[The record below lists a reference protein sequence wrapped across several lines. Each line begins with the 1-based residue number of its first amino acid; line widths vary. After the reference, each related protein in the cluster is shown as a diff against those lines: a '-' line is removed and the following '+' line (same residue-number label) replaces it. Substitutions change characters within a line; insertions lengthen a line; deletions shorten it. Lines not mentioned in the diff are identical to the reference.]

1 MQELLKTLITN
12 PYNFIILIAL
22 GLAPIG
28 LIIMMIDLSS
38 NQKTYKKFS
47 EHLFKTGIY
56 LVGIALLLPV
66 FLNNIALSKQQEAI
80 DNIQATAK
88 KEGDKLIIHSES
100 KWLKDG
106 SFDIVGE
113 NNSHYFIKENR
124 RIIEVN
130 KLETNH

>member
-12 PYNFIILIAL
+12 PYNFIILTAL

-28 LIIMMIDLSS
+28 LIIMMIALSS
-38 NQKTYKKFS
+38 INKKYRKFNDS
-47 EHLFKTGIY
+47 LFKTGIS

-80 DNIQATAK
+80 DNIQATAT
-88 KEGDKLIIHSES
+88 KEDNKLIIHSES
-100 KWLKDG
+100 KWLSDG

-113 NNSHYFIKENR
+113 NDSHYFIKENR

>member
-28 LIIMMIDLSS
+28 LIIMMIALSS
-38 NQKTYKKFS
+38 TQKTYKKFN
-47 EHLFKTGIY
+47 ERLFKTGIS

-88 KEGDKLIIHSES
+88 KEGNKLIIHSES
-100 KWLKDG
+100 KWLNDG

-113 NNSHYFIKENR
+113 NDSHYFIKENR
-124 RIIEVN
+124 HIIEVN
-130 KLETNH
+130 KFETNN

>member
-12 PYNFIILIAL
+12 PYNFIVLIAL

-28 LIIMMIDLSS
+28 LIIMMIVLSS
-38 NQKTYKKFS
+38 TQKTYKKFNKR
-47 EHLFKTGIY
+47 LFKTGIS

-80 DNIQATAK
+80 DNILATAK
-88 KEGDKLIIHSES
+88 KEGNKLIIHSES
-100 KWLKDG
+100 KWLNDG

-113 NNSHYFIKENR
+113 NDSHYFIKENR

-130 KLETNH
+130 KFETNN

>member
-12 PYNFIILIAL
+12 PYNVIILIAL

-28 LIIMMIDLSS
+28 LIIMMIALNST
-38 NQKTYKKFS
+38 QKTYKKFN
-47 EHLFKTGIY
+47 ERLFKTGIS

-80 DNIQATAK
+80 NDIQATAK
-88 KEGDKLIIHSES
+88 KEGNKLIIHSES
-100 KWLKDG
+100 KWLNDG

-113 NNSHYFIKENR
+113 NDSHYFIKENR
-124 RIIEVN
+124 HIIEVN
-130 KLETNH
+130 KFETNN

>member
-106 SFDIVGE
+106 NFDIVGE

>member
-12 PYNFIILIAL
+12 PYNFIVLIAL

-28 LIIMMIDLSS
+28 LIIMMIVLSS
-38 NQKTYKKFS
+38 TQKTYKKFNKR
-47 EHLFKTGIY
+47 LFKTGIS

-88 KEGDKLIIHSES
+88 KEGNKLIIHSES
-100 KWLKDG
+100 KWLNDG

-113 NNSHYFIKENR
+113 NDSHYFIKENR

-130 KLETNH
+130 KFETNN

>member
-28 LIIMMIDLSS
+28 LIIMMIALSS
-38 NQKTYKKFS
+38 TQKTYKKFN
-47 EHLFKTGIY
+47 ERLFKTGIS

-88 KEGDKLIIHSES
+88 KEGNKLIIHSES
-100 KWLKDG
+100 KWLNDG

-113 NNSHYFIKENR
+113 DNSHYFIKENR

-130 KLETNH
+130 KFETNN

>member
-28 LIIMMIDLSS
+28 LIIMMIAI
-38 NQKTYKKFS
+38 NFTQKTYKKFN
-47 EHLFKTGIY
+47 ERLFKTGIS

-88 KEGDKLIIHSES
+88 KEGNKLIINSES
-100 KWLKDG
+100 KWLNDG
-106 SFDIVGE
+106 NFDIVGE
-113 NNSHYFIKENR
+113 NDSHYFIKENR

-130 KLETNH
+130 KFETNN

>member
-12 PYNFIILIAL
+12 PYNFIILTAL

-28 LIIMMIDLSS
+28 LIIMMIALSS
-38 NQKTYKKFS
+38 INKKYRKFNDF
-47 EHLFKTGIY
+47 LLKTGIY

-66 FLNNIALSKQQEAI
+66 FLNKIALSKQQEAI
-80 DNIQATAK
+80 DNIQATAT
-88 KEGDKLIIHSES
+88 KEGNKLIIHSES
-100 KWLKDG
+100 KWFSDG

-113 NNSHYFIKENR
+113 NDSHYFIKENR

>member
-28 LIIMMIDLSS
+28 LIIMMIVLSS
-38 NQKTYKKFS
+38 TQKTYKKIN
-47 EHLFKTGIY
+47 ERLFKTGIS

-66 FLNNIALSKQQEAI
+66 FLNNLALSEQQKAI

-88 KEGDKLIIHSES
+88 KEGNKLIIYSES
-100 KWLKDG
+100 KWLSNG

-113 NNSHYFIKENR
+113 NDSHYFIKENR

-130 KLETNH
+130 KLETNN

>member
-12 PYNFIILIAL
+12 PYNFIVLIAL

-28 LIIMMIDLSS
+28 LIIMMIVLSS
-38 NQKTYKKFS
+38 NQKTYKKFN
-47 EHLFKTGIY
+47 ERLFKTGIS
-56 LVGIALLLPV
+56 LVGIALLLPI

-88 KEGDKLIIHSES
+88 KEGNKLIIHSES
-100 KWLKDG
+100 KWLSDG

-113 NNSHYFIKENR
+113 NDSHYFIRENR

>member
-12 PYNFIILIAL
+12 PYNFIILVAL

-28 LIIMMIDLSS
+28 LIIMMIAINST
-38 NQKTYKKFS
+38 QKTYKKFN
-47 EHLFKTGIY
+47 ELLFKTGIS

-88 KEGDKLIIHSES
+88 KEGNKLIIHSES
-100 KWLKDG
+100 KWLNDG

-113 NNSHYFIKENR
+113 NDSHYFIKENR

-130 KLETNH
+130 KFETNN